1 MKTKIFSTIAALL
14 LCLPAIAQQTD
25 VLSPD
30 GRIAMTVDNGSVL
43 SYRITFNGETLVDK
57 SPLGFEFVAE
67 EPMTGGFTLTEKPT
81 SRYMSE
87 EWIPVVKNKHDKVH
101 SAWNETTLKLQE
113 TGGLRRKMDME
124 VKVFDGGVAFRY
136 HLYDDHRLVTREI
149 SQEMTGFCL
158 PDGAHAWVA
167 DYEGHVTSQEK
178 EFFKTAVTGI
188 KEEAVIALPLL
199 AEAGPQK
206 WLAITEAHV
215 DNYPGFF
222 LGAKDGRLQTMLSPI
237 PGYDNVKARFDDEI
251 TTPWRVILIGDNPGQ
266 FIESEIIR
274 TLNPPCA
281 IEDTEW
287 IKPGLC
293 AWDHWWSGEVKM
305 EMDVIKE
312 YIDLASAQ
320 GWPYMLIDWQWY
332 GPYNEAKAD
341 ITKPAPQ
348 LDMPEILRYAKEKGV
363 RIWLWLYS
371 SDVNRNDAY
380 KEAFKLYQKWG
391 VAGIKIDFMDRQDQ
405 YMVNWYRRIIEEAA
419 KCQLMVNL
427 HGAYKPDGIE
437 RTWPNMMT
445 REGVMGNEYNKW
457 GTGITA
463 DHNVKLAFTR
473 MLAGPMDYTP
483 GGFLNVTAE
492 NHKAQQPALV
502 PNTRCAELSKFVI
515 YESPLTVVCDH
526 PTHISGQAG
535 SDFLKL
541 VHTQWDEIRFIGG
554 APEEYI
560 AMAKRSADEWF
571 IGIMNNSTKRSVTID
586 TSFLG
591 EGSYVITYWSDGKNP
606 TDVIKK
612 TVTVKAGKPIKVNLN
627 SAGGYVAIVK
637 PE

>member
-1 MKTKIFSTIAALL
+1 MKTEILCALAALL
-14 LCLPAIAQQTD
+14 LCFSANAQETQIS
-25 VLSPD
+25 SPD
-30 GRIAMTVDNGSVL
+30 GKIVLTIDNSSDL
-43 SYRITFNGETLVDK
+43 NYRITFNGETIVGR
-57 SPLGFEFVAE
+57 SPLGFEFIGE
-67 EPMTGGFTLTEKPT
+67 EPMTGGFVLTEKPVAGIM
-81 SRYMSE
+81 RE
-87 EWIPVVKNKHDKVH
+87 EWTPVVKNKHAKVN
-101 SAWNETTLKLQE
+101 SVWNGATLKLQE
-113 TGGLRRKMDME
+113 TGDLRRKMDIE
-124 VKVFDGGVAFRY
+124 VKVFDEAVAFRY

-178 EFFKTAVTGI
+178 EFFKTAVSSI
-188 KEEAVIALPLL
+188 KPETVVGLPLL
-199 AEAGPQK
+199 VEAGPQK
-206 WLAITEAHV
+206 WLAITEAHI

-222 LGAKDGRLQTMLSPI
+222 IGAKDGCLQTMLSPV
-237 PGYDNVKARFDDEI
+237 PGYENVKARFDDEI
-251 TTPWRVILIGDNPGQ
+251 TTPWRVVLIGDNPGQ

-341 ITKPAPQ
+341 ITRPAPQ

-363 RIWLWLYS
+363 KIWLWLYS

-380 KEAFKLYQKWG
+380 KEAFRLYQKWG

-419 KCQLMVNL
+419 KCQLMVNF

-437 RTWPNMMT
+437 RTWPNMVT

-483 GGFLNVTAE
+483 GGFLNVKAE
-492 NHKAQQPALV
+492 EHKAQQPALV

-526 PTHISGQAG
+526 PDHIDGQAG

-541 VHTQWDEIRFIGG
+541 VHTQWDEIKFIGG

-560 AMAKRSADEWF
+560 AMAKRSGEEWF
-571 IGIMNNSTKRSVTID
+571 LGVMNNSTKRSVTID

-591 EGSYVITYWSDGKNP
+591 DGCYVMTYWSDGKKP
-606 TDVIKK
+606 TDVVKK
-612 TVTVKAGKPIKVNLN
+612 TVKIKSGKPITVNMN
-627 SAGGYVAIVK
+627 SAGGYVAVIQ